1 VTIEITV
8 REYAR
13 LTTHEVSEPTLD
25 RAQISKSAFDWLCE
39 LSATF
44 GRSGASLLEV
54 EGRRWLRLDSYV
66 GVIETP
72 CGTRLEILPKHM
84 GEGDCIASSRR
95 LLRQMI
101 SSAMD
106 LPVRV
111 ANETSLQLFDAPLSE
126 WVIGQFL
133 SALDHLIKRGVR
145 SDYVRIES
153 SERYLRGQL
162 DVVRQMRQPPGR
174 AHIFQIRHDVFLPD
188 RPENRLL
195 KSALTLVCKR
205 TQLPE
210 NWRLAQELRTLFH
223 EVAGSTD
230 FASDFK
236 KWGTDRLMAHYQPI
250 RSWCELILYRQM
262 PFSVV
267 GDWHGISMLFPMEK
281 LFERYVTA
289 ALRTMIA
296 SETSLKTQASS
307 QSLCTHQ
314 KRPMFRLEPDILI
327 EQGLLR
333 WVLDTKWKR
342 INQHL
347 VEKNYEISQSD
358 FYQMFAYGQRY
369 LGGKGDMALIYP
381 MHQHFSAPLSAFQFD
396 SNLRLWAIPFD
407 LDNRCLLIPSIHE
420 VSSDGEGDPFACLK
434 STKKAGGYEGSI
446 AERFQKFA

>member
-1 VTIEITV
+1 MSTEITV

-25 RAQISKSAFDWLCE
+25 RAQISNSAFDWLCE
-39 LSATF
+39 LSTTF
-44 GRSGASLLEV
+44 SRSGASLLEV
-54 EGRRWLRLDSYV
+54 EGRRWLRLDNYV

-72 CGTRLEILPKHM
+72 DGTRLEILPKHM
-84 GEGDCIASSRR
+84 DDGDCISSGRK

-101 SSAMD
+101 SAAMD

-111 ANETSLQLFDAPLSE
+111 AHETSLQLFDAPLSE

-133 SALDHLIKRGVR
+133 FALDLLIKRGVR

-153 SERYLRGQL
+153 GERYLRGQF
-162 DVVRQMRQPPGR
+162 DIARQIRQPPGR
-174 AHIFQIRHDVFLPD
+174 AHLFQIRHDVFLPD

-195 KSALTLVCKR
+195 KSALALVCKR

-223 EVAGSTD
+223 EVPGSTN

-281 LFERYVTA
+281 LFERYVVT
-289 ALRTMIA
+289 ALRTMINRD
-296 SETSLKTQASS
+296 TSLKTQASS
-307 QSLCTHQ
+307 QSLCIH
-314 KRPMFRLEPDILI
+314 KDRAMFRLEPDILI
-327 EQGLLR
+327 ERGRLR

-342 INQHL
+342 INQNL
-347 VEKNYEISQSD
+347 ASKNYEISQSD
-358 FYQMFAYGQRY
+358 FYQMFAYGHKY

-381 MHQHFSAPLSAFQFD
+381 MHKNFSVPLSFFQFD
-396 SNLRLWAIPFD
+396 ANLRLWAIPFD
-407 LDNRCLLIPSIHE
+407 LNNRQLIFPTLHDVSLDGASAPLSWLKPSQNNE
-420 VSSDGEGDPFACLK
+420 SEDEGNV
-434 STKKAGGYEGSI
+434 
-446 AERFQKFA
+446 RFQKFG